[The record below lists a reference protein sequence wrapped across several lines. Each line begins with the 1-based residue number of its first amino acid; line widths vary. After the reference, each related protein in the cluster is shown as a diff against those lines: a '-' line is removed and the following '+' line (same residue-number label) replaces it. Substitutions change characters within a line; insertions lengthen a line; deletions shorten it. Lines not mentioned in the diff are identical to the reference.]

1 MIVESQE
8 TITMFRDERGNVR
21 GFILT
26 EPAELGSEDKSYTSY
41 RFCGG
46 GQPFAW
52 LEESEDGAKI
62 LAGIRE
68 ELGL

>member
-1 MIVESQE
+1 MITESQE
-8 TITMFRDERGNVR
+8 IITMFRDERGNVK

-26 EPAELGSEDKSYTSY
+26 EPAELGSEDRMYTSFT
-41 RFCGG
+41 FCGG

-52 LEESEDGAKI
+52 FEEGEDGAKI

-68 ELGL
+68 ELKV